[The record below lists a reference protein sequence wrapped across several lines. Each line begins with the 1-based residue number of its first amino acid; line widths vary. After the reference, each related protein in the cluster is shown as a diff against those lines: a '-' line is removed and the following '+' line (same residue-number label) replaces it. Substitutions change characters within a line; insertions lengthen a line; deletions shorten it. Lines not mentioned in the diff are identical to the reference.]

1 MGLFS
6 GAVSAGIGALSSVF
20 GGSIS
25 QKQQYGYTKK
35 ERLKGPGWDVQGL
48 RDAGLNPILAAQKSG
63 PAYGV
68 GGFAVSPA
76 DIAGQMEKI
85 SSSSAKDAQR
95 KNMVKTGKILD
106 IQRETELANMQRAR
120 NEAHSA
126 ASRSSIDANESTLH
140 GMMTDAYIK
149 GRKVLPM
156 IEAISRAGGFGA
168 VSSAN
173 DIFRTVRGVG
183 KKLTK

>member
-1 MGLFS
+1 MGLLGS
-6 GAVSAGIGALSSVF
+6 IASAGFNALSSAA
-20 GGSIS
+20 GGAFS

-63 PAYGV
+63 PAHGV

-85 SSSSAKDAQR
+85 SSSSAKDADASLKKESR
-95 KNMVKTGKILD
+95 RLVKE
-106 IQRETELANMQRAR
+106 QQNTEISRQNVNNQLAEKTRS
-120 NEAHSA
+120 EAYLA
-126 ASRSSIDANESTLH
+126 
-140 GMMTDAYIK
+140 
-149 GRKVLPM
+149 M
-156 IEAISRAGGFGA
+156 IEAQLREKTGHIQLNSKVLQAIEAINRAGGFGA

-173 DIFRTVRGVG
+173 DIFRTVRGAR